1 MERDYSFDFIKGFLI
16 ILVVLGH
23 SIYSYYGNESWYN
36 PIFNI
41 IYTFHMP
48 LFIFVSG
55 YFFQSCMRRS
65 FPELVKHRF
74 KRLLLPTMI
83 YTSILLLMFGV
94 SVNFK
99 LNSLWE
105 IYGILRTYW
114 YLICLF
120 VLTILYYIFL
130 KSPVVIKSIL
140 IITYI
145 ISIIFYEYLPVLI
158 LKDCQIIRMTL
169 IFGLGIA
176 YRYNTDRIHQFLN
189 ENRLFLYLFIFACFG
204 GILLIR
210 LFYGINMTTYQA
222 PIRIIDGI
230 ACSMIAF
237 IILKKTFKPI
247 NRYCSA
253 ISKHLCCS
261 GTKSLGIYLIHMILI
276 KFISYLHVDLTWSE
290 PCIVIGSLFIIVY
303 LISFLI
309 TKSIKNTKLK
319 FLLLGE

>member
-1 MERDYSFDFIKGFLI
+1 
-16 ILVVLGH
+16 
-23 SIYSYYGNESWYN
+23 
-36 PIFNI
+36 
-41 IYTFHMP
+41 MP

-145 ISIIFYEYLPVLI
+145 ISIIFDGIFYHRFCLLFTVNI
-158 LKDCQIIRMTL
+158 LK
-169 IFGLGIA
+169 
-176 YRYNTDRIHQFLN
+176 HV
-189 ENRLFLYLFIFACFG
+189 
-204 GILLIR
+204 
-210 LFYGINMTTYQA
+210 
-222 PIRIIDGI
+222 
-230 ACSMIAF
+230 
-237 IILKKTFKPI
+237 
-247 NRYCSA
+247 A
-253 ISKHLCCS
+253 I
-261 GTKSLGIYLIHMILI
+261 
-276 KFISYLHVDLTWSE
+276 E
-290 PCIVIGSLFIIVY
+290 PYS
-303 LISFLI
+303 
-309 TKSIKNTKLK
+309 
-319 FLLLGE
+319 